1 MQHVQISD
9 LHIFDY
15 CSYPRLLLC
24 TFIMLCLLINV
35 NKNDFCKTY
44 ECLINRLS
52 SETKASMPKLHMLLC
67 YEKCDYPYKL
77 GIVLNS
83 ECMGMRIVMQDHG
96 HMLPYSQ

>member
-15 CSYPRLLLC
+15 CSHPRLLLC
-24 TFIMLCLLINV
+24 TFFMLCLLINV

-52 SETKASMPKLHMLLC
+52 SETKASMPKLHMLQKNATTPTNL
-67 YEKCDYPYKL
+67 
-77 GIVLNS
+77 VSS
-83 ECMGMRIVMQDHG
+83 ETVNVRG
-96 HMLPYSQ
+96 SE